1 MFASSLENTA
11 RTQVIIELLQALQCF
26 IKQANHI
33 TSLIPDPFVL
43 FSSGFL
49 ILQLLLKF
57 LNLFQAP
64 SLLQGKPDHCSKAE
78 GAAGSLQTVEF
89 RAAEN
94 AIAKQRPPNQQQLA
108 RRGDGLGVGDSN

>member
-11 RTQVIIELLQALQCF
+11 RTQVIIELLQALRCF
-26 IKQANHI
+26 IKQANRI
-33 TSLIPDPFVL
+33 TSFIPDPFVL

-49 ILQLLLKF
+49 KLQLLLKF

-108 RRGDGLGVGDSN
+108 RGGDGLGVGDSN